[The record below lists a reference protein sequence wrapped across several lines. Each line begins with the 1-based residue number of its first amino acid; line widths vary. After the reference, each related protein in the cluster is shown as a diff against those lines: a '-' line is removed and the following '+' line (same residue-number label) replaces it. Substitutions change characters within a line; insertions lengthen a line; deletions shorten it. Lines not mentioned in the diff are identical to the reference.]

1 MNNILAEILQTGQTR
16 SDSGELVKIHSAVTA
31 DIGAW
36 LQEMVRAVTPAPATS
51 LEVGLAYGI
60 STLFLC
66 DVLAELKAC
75 RHIVIDPYQ
84 IRNADG
90 AASPWSGCGLANI
103 RRAGF
108 DRLVDFRE
116 SPSYAVIPELI
127 RSGERVDF
135 AFIDGWTTFDAKL
148 VDFFLVDR
156 ILRVGGIVAI
166 RAGLMPS
173 GLAVCRYIAANRA
186 DHEIAGTFPLNR
198 GYGGVGQELTAF
210 RKLCEDYR
218 SWTDH
223 AAF

>member
-1 MNNILAEILQTGQTR
+1 MNRILAEILQTGQMR
-16 SDSGELVKIHSAVTA
+16 SDSGQLLEIHSAVTA
-31 DIGAW
+31 EVGAW
-36 LQEMVRAVTPAPATS
+36 LQEMVRAVTPAPETS
-51 LEVGLAYGI
+51 LEVGLGYGV
-60 STLFLC
+60 SALFLC
-66 DVLAELKAC
+66 EALTELKAR

-103 RRAGF
+103 RRAGY

-116 SPSYAVIPELI
+116 SPSYVVIPELV
-127 RSGERVDF
+127 RSGQRVDF

-148 VDFFLVDR
+148 VDFFLVDHA
-156 ILRVGGIVAI
+156 LRVGGIVAI
-166 RAGLMPS
+166 RTGLMPS

-186 DHEIAGTFPLNR
+186 DYEIAGTFPLNR
-198 GYGGVGQELTAF
+198 GYGGIGQELTAF

-218 SWTDH
+218 AWTDH